1 MTPKR
6 IIVPLSARDDAEAVL
21 SVVAVLARE
30 SGAVV
35 RCLRVWPIP
44 EPRTAKSGRVV
55 ATVDQEMERLSAQAL
70 DEFRHVEE
78 WLRAV
83 PAERVVRFGSAAHE
97 ILLEAEAWGADLIAV
112 TQRATW
118 LGRLLEGRTARTV
131 AHEATVPVLLCR
143 PYSEQTFRLR
153 WATARASQA

>member
-44 EPRTAKSGRVV
+44 EARTAKSGRVV

-70 DEFRHVEE
+70 DDLRCVGAGLRGVAVEN
-78 WLRAV
+78 
-83 PAERVVRFGSAAHE
+83 VVRFGGAADE
-97 ILLEAEAWGADLIAV
+97 LLLEAEAWGADLIAV